1 MVKIVTNL
9 AIPDDI
15 YLFYLKVSNNL
26 ENCTPEDAIVD
37 ALTRY
42 AAMVSQEIL
51 QNHHIAA
58 GASPRPTQTSQ

>member
-9 AIPDDI
+9 AIPDDV
-15 YLFYLKVSNNL
+15 YLFYLKVSNHL

-51 QNHHIAA
+51 QNHHISA
-58 GASPRPTQTSQ
+58 GDSQHPTKTSQ